1 MLLVSALAAL
11 TAAWPAC
18 VARAADRVYWTN
30 YNGFKIS
37 FANLDASDAGDL
49 ATSGATVY
57 GPDGVALDPAAGRIY
72 WANVGAG
79 ANKISF
85 ANLNG
90 SGGGDLAITGATVST
105 PIGVAVDPAA
115 GRIYW
120 SNFVDKLSFANLDGS
135 GGGDLTTTGATVSD
149 PQGVVLDPAA
159 GRIYWANAAGNKL
172 SFAKLD
178 SSGGGDLTTTGA
190 TVNQPAGV
198 ALDLAAGRIYWAN
211 AAGGKLSFANL
222 NGSGG
227 GDLIITGATVS
238 APSGVALDLAAGRI
252 YWTNRFP
259 DKLSF
264 ANLDGS
270 GGGDLTTL
278 TATLDQPSF
287 LALLKRPSATGAP
300 AVTGG
305 STTGSTLSC
314 SQGSWAPDL
323 VPALLY
329 RSPQSFTFQWS
340 LGGAEIAGATQGS
353 ITASSPGDYSCQV
366 TATNEAGSASQT
378 SASHPVSQVTF
389 GGCTLVTFEFV
400 ARQIPARG
408 PLKVGVANA
417 NDFEVT
423 GTLSGETVSR
433 VSVARERRLKLKAKA
448 FSVAAH
454 AEITVQLKLRKVLRR
469 LLRRHKRDLR
479 LTATFGDTAGHT
491 CTVTLP

>member
-1 MLLVSALAAL
+1 MRRAQP
-11 TAAWPAC
+11 TASTGP
-18 VARAADRVYWTN
+18 T

-37 FANLDASDAGDL
+37 FVNLDGSGGGDL
-49 ATSGATVY
+49 ATGGATVY
-57 GPDGVALDPAAGRIY
+57 GPDGLALDPAAGRIY

-90 SGGGDLAITGATVST
+90 SGGGDLTITGATVSQ
-105 PIGVAVDPAA
+105 PIGVAVDPEA

-120 SNFVDKLSFANLDGS
+120 SSFVDKISFANLDGS
-135 GGGDLTTTGATVSD
+135 GGGDLTTTGAAVSD

-159 GRIYWANAAGNKL
+159 RRIYWANAADDKI
-172 SFAKLD
+172 SFANLD
-178 SSGGGDLTTTGA
+178 GSGGGDLTTPGA
-190 TVNQPAGV
+190 TVHQPQGV

-222 NGSGG
+222 DGSGG
-227 GDLIITGATVS
+227 GDLTITGATVS
-238 APSGVALDLAAGRI
+238 APGGVALDLAAGRI

-287 LALLKRPSATGAP
+287 LALLERPSATGAP
-300 AVTGG
+300 GVTGG

-323 VPALLY
+323 VSALLY

-340 LGGAEIAGATQGS
+340 LGGADIAGATQSS

-366 TATNEAGSASQT
+366 TATNGAGSASQT
-378 SASHPVSQVTF
+378 SASHPVSQATS
-389 GGCTLVTFEFV
+389 GGCPLVTLEF
-400 ARQIPARG
+400 ADTQIPARG

-433 VSVARERRLKLKAKA
+433 VPVAHERQMTLKTKA

-454 AEITVQLKLRKVLRR
+454 AEIIVRLKLPKALRR
-469 LLRRHKRDLR
+469 LLRRNHKRELR
-479 LTATFGDTAGHT
+479 LTATIGYPAGDT
-491 CTVTLP
+491 CTVTLDIPAQ